1 MKIEI
6 CELCFRSEKPC
17 ICKEM
22 ECHPMCTGSVGKIY
36 HNRNC
41 PNYVVT
47 NGWRSVEDKF
57 PTKSDYYLVKYKVNN
72 KHGYTRMYW
81 NFTTMA
87 WDCGNFIVTHW
98 TNEPDL

>member
-17 ICKEM
+17 TCKEI
-22 ECHPMCTGSVGKIY
+22 ECYSMCTVV

-41 PNYVVT
+41 PNYIAM
-47 NGWRSVEDKF
+47 NGWRSAEEKF

-72 KHGYTRMYW
+72 KYGYTRMYW

-87 WDCGNFIVTHW
+87 WDCGNFIVTDW
-98 TNEPDL
+98 TSEPDL